1 MIISGTLLLDP
12 VAHAAATASLG
23 GRLSDLDARRRAAE
37 SAVEGL
43 LASWHGAA
51 ASAFRDQW
59 EVWSGAASA
68 VVDQLGAAVDA
79 LPAAASDVVGAD
91 DRRGVVGDHLRGRLG
106 GRLP

>member
-23 GRLSDLDARRRAAE
+23 DRLSDLDARRRAAE
-37 SAVEGL
+37 SAVESL
-43 LASWHGAA
+43 LATWHGGA

-59 EVWSGAASA
+59 EAWSMAASG
-68 VVDQLGAAVDA
+68 VVERLAAAVDA
-79 LPAAASDVVGAD
+79 LPAAASDVVEAD
-91 DRRGVVGDHLRGRLG
+91 DRRGIAGDHLRGRLG